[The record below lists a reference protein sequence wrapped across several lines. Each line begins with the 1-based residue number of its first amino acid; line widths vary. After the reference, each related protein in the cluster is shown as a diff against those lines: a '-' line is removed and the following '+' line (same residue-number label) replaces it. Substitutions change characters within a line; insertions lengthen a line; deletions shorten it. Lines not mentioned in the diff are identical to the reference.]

1 MPRFFHASVFRPLSV
16 FLLLLGCHAA
26 AQAQV
31 TYYEIVARH
40 SGKCLDVSGASTA
53 TGALLHQWDCVG
65 VQNQQWQ
72 IIDVGG
78 GYSKIVARHTGKVA
92 DVANGSLTNGAAVWQ
107 MDENGTPAQQWQIT
121 SVGSGYY
128 KILARHSGKA
138 LDVAGGY
145 TTNGTQVHQWDYVG
159 IANQQWQL
167 RAVTPPP
174 YDHYELLARHSN
186 KCLDVD
192 NASTAN
198 GAKVQQFDCNGT
210 AAQKWQIS
218 GVGGGFYRLLA
229 RNSGKALDVAGAGT
243 ANNTPVHQWDYV
255 GIANQQWQIV
265 DVGGG
270 YYKLLAR
277 HSGKALDVPDYST
290 LNGIQIIQHDYVATT
305 NQQWLLR
312 GVALNRAPNTPV
324 ITEPSTNGKIVH
336 PADVHMETQPLSDP
350 DGSLHVCSDWEIVR
364 VANGE
369 KVWQAPCASGPSRT
383 HIHLGD
389 GAFIN
394 SLAGQTSLAPLTDY
408 RLRTRHNDGSGDP
421 VTQWSPWA
429 ERTFRTSDSGGGI
442 PGQMWQAAA
451 GYSVELVATGFQLP
465 VNIAF
470 IPNAGNNPTD
480 PYFYVTELYG
490 TIKVVTRD
498 GTVSDYATN
507 VLNFDP
513 TGPFPGSGEKGL
525 TGIVVDPVTRDV
537 IASMVYQPDPL
548 NNQVHVPRIMRF
560 SSTNG
565 GKTSSSRWPILE
577 MPGEAQGPSHQI
589 SNLTIG
595 PDGNLYVHIG
605 DGFVDNREVSQNL
618 DSFQGKV
625 LRMTLNGAP
634 LANNPFYTANGVNTA
649 RDYVWAYG
657 FRNPFGG
664 AWRLS
669 DGHHYEVENGPDVN
683 DRFAKVTTGTNY
695 GWSNLTRSSASMTTN
710 ALHTWVQTVAP
721 VNVTFI
727 QSQIFNGSEFPSD
740 KWDHAFVSLSGP
752 TYASGPTVGKRI
764 SEFVLNSLGQKV
776 GEPTTLVQYIGTGKA
791 TIAGLAAG
799 PRGLYFTDLYKN
811 DGTQP
816 TDRGANVWVVRK
828 PPQ

>member
-1 MPRFFHASVFRPLSV
+1 MPRFLRASVFRPLSV

-31 TYYEIVARH
+31 AYYEIVARH

-65 VQNQQWQ
+65 IANQQWQ

-78 GYSKIVARHTGKVA
+78 GYNKIVARHTGKVA

-107 MDENGTPAQQWQIT
+107 MDENGTAAQQWQIVD
-121 SVGSGYY
+121 VGGGYF

-159 IANQQWQL
+159 IPNQQWQI
-167 RAVTPPP
+167 RPVAPPAF
-174 YDHYELLARHSN
+174 DHYELVARHSN

-192 NASTAN
+192 NASTVN

-210 AAQKWQIS
+210 AAQKWQIT

-243 ANNTPVHQWDYV
+243 ANNTPIHQWDYV
-255 GIANQQWQIV
+255 GISNQQWQIV
-265 DVGGG
+265 DVGSG

-277 HSGKALDVPDYST
+277 HSGRALDVPNSSL
-290 LNGIQIIQHDYVATT
+290 LNSIQLIQFDYVAAT

-312 GVALNRAPNTPV
+312 GVALNRAPNAPV
-324 ITEPSTNGKIVH
+324 ITEPGTSGKLVH
-336 PADVHMETQPLSDP
+336 PADVHMETLPMSDP
-350 DGSLHVCSDWEIVR
+350 DGSAHVCSDWEIVR

-369 KVWQAPCASGPSRT
+369 KVWQAPCATGPSRT

-389 GAFIN
+389 GAFVN
-394 SLAGQTSLAPLTDY
+394 SLAGQTSLQPLTDY
-408 RLRTRHNDGSGDP
+408 RLRTRHRDASGDP
-421 VTQWSPWA
+421 VTQWSAWA
-429 ERTFRTSDSGGGI
+429 ERAFRTSDSGGGN
-442 PGQMWQAAA
+442 PTQMWQAAA

-470 IPNAGNNPTD
+470 IPNAGTQPTD

-490 TIKVVTRD
+490 TIKVVRRD

-525 TGIVVDPVTRDV
+525 TGIVVDPSTGDV
-537 IASMVYQPDPL
+537 IASMVYQQDPL
-548 NNQVHVPRIMRF
+548 NNQVHVPRVMRF
-560 SSTNG
+560 HSNDG
-565 GKTSSSRWPILE
+565 GRTAATRWSILN
-577 MPGEAQGPSHQI
+577 MLNEAQGPSHQI

-605 DGFVDNREVSQNL
+605 DGFVGDREVSL
-618 DSFQGKV
+618 SVDSFQGKV

-634 LANNPFYTANGVNTA
+634 LANNPFYLNDGQTTA
-649 RDYVWAYG
+649 RDYVWALG

-664 AWRLS
+664 AWRAS
-669 DGHHYEVENGPDVN
+669 DGQHYEVENGPDVN
-683 DRFAKVTTGTNY
+683 DRFAKVTAGTSY
-695 GWSNLTRSSASMTTN
+695 GWSNITRSSASMTTN

-721 VNVTFI
+721 VNLAFI
-727 QSQIFNGSEFPSD
+727 QSQTFGGSKFPAD
-740 KWDHAFVSLSGP
+740 KWDHAFVSESGP
-752 TYASGPTVGKRI
+752 TWAAGPNHAKRI
-764 SEFVLNSLGQKV
+764 SEFTLSSTGQKLS
-776 GEPTTLVQYIGTGKA
+776 GPTMLVQYIGTGRA
-791 TIAGLAAG
+791 TVAGLAAG
-799 PRGLYFTDLYKN
+799 PEGLYFTDLYKN
-811 DGTQP
+811 NGTQA